1 VIDMLTRRAFCALP
15 MALAIRRSRTPA
27 LDLRSSERVRV
38 LRAATSY
45 LREPP
50 VTITSFQSPR
60 SAGGSHDYF
69 SEGDYWWP
77 DPSNPGGPYIQRDG
91 MTNPDNFIAHRHA
104 LMQLSLRVPALTAA
118 WLLTKERRF
127 ADQAVRHLVAWFVDA
142 RTRMNPHLLYAQAI
156 HGRATGRGTG
166 IIDTI
171 HLVEVVR
178 AATALEESQG
188 LTRPD
193 ADSLRDWVSRY
204 LTWITTH
211 EYGIAER
218 DARNN
223 HGTCWVMQAAEF
235 ARFAGRGDVSDFCR
249 DRFKTVLVP
258 QQIAADGSFP
268 EELRRTKPYG
278 YCLFNLD
285 AMAMVCQILSTSADS
300 LWTWQLPDGRGIKSA
315 MNFMVPFI
323 RDKRSW
329 RHPPDVMYF
338 DQWPVRQ
345 PALLFAGLALDR
357 PDYLELWKSLDSDP
371 AIEEVIRNYFIRQPV
386 LWVG

>member
-1 VIDMLTRRAFCALP
+1 
-15 MALAIRRSRTPA
+15 MALAVSRTA
-27 LDLRSSERVRV
+27 RATIDIRGIERARV
-38 LRAATSY
+38 LRTATGY
-45 LREPP
+45 LRDAP
-50 VTITSFQSPR
+50 VTITAFRSPR
-60 SAGGSHDYF
+60 SAGGPHDYF

-77 DPSNPGGPYIQRDG
+77 DPASPGGPYIQRDG
-91 MTNPDNFIAHRHA
+91 LTNPDNFTAHRHA
-104 LMQLSLRVPALTAA
+104 LMQLSLSVPALTAA
-118 WLLTKERRF
+118 WLLTRERRF
-127 ADQAVRHLVAWFVDA
+127 ADQAQRHLVAWFVDE

-156 HGRATGRGTG
+156 HGRVTGRGTG

-178 AATALEESQG
+178 AASRLEDRRALS
-188 LTRPD
+188 RAD
-193 ADSLRDWVSRY
+193 ADAVRDWVGRY

-211 EYGIAER
+211 EYGVAER

-235 ARFAGRGDVSDFCR
+235 ARYSGRHDISDFCR

-285 AMAMVCQILSTSADS
+285 AMAMICQILSSSTDN
-300 LWTWQLPDGRGIKSA
+300 LWRWQLPDGRGARSA
-315 MNFMVPFI
+315 MSFMVPFI

-329 RHPPDVMYF
+329 PHAPDVMYF

-357 PDYLELWKSLDSDP
+357 ADYLDLWRTLDPDP
-371 AIEEVIRNYFIRQPV
+371 TVEEVIRNYFVRQPL
-386 LWVG
+386 LWI